1 MDSLNIKECTN
12 MSSKIEEGESDE
24 EIDLPVWMHKATSGY
39 VRGCCCF
46 VEFIGWCEWQQN

>member
-46 VEFIGWCEWQQN
+46 VEFIG